1 MKAEVYMAWSLSA
14 LCIFP
19 SADEEAVT
27 AHGAVVV
34 TELYA

>member
-1 MKAEVYMAWSLSA
+1 MAWS

-27 AHGAVVV
+27 AHRVVV
-34 TELYA
+34 ITEFDA